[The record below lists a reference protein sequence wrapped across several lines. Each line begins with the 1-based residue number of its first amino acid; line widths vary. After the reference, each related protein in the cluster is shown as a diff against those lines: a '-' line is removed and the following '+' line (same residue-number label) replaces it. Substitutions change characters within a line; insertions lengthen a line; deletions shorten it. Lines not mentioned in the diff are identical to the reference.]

1 MTQRENGD
9 GREANKAAQSHPKRL
24 RHCSKFEA
32 SFPTSQFPWEP
43 RPRESVRPVY
53 VSVLRFLLGSATG
66 QSSKPVI
73 DALRL
78 PASSVRATAKIDP
91 GRAVFSRSQVKVR
104 AMTYQ

>member
-1 MTQRENGD
+1 
-9 GREANKAAQSHPKRL
+9 
-24 RHCSKFEA
+24 
-32 SFPTSQFPWEP
+32 
-43 RPRESVRPVY
+43 
-53 VSVLRFLLGSATG
+53 LGSATG